1 MIRAIIVDDESRA
14 VESLKWEI
22 SEYCKDIEVVESFV
36 DPQEAVSGINYL
48 KPDCVF
54 LDIEMPKLDG
64 FQLLER
70 LSYRNFDLIFTTA
83 YDTYALNAFKQDAID
98 YLLKPIDSDDLVK
111 AVAKIKK
118 NKDSNSLGAEM
129 RKALEL
135 LQHEKREK
143 IALSFVD
150 KTTFVKIDDIIYC
163 KSDGNY
169 THIFLKGQKKE
180 VLSKKIKE
188 VEAMI
193 GNRNFYRTHN
203 SYLVNLSFV
212 REFIKSDGQYLILDD
227 GSHIPISRSRKGEL
241 LQLLDC

>member
-1 MIRAIIVDDESRA
+1 MIKAVIVDDESRA

-22 SEYCKDIEVVESFV
+22 SRFCQDISVVESFT

-54 LDIEMPKLDG
+54 LDIEMPQLDG

-70 LSYRNFDLIFTTA
+70 LNFRNFDLIFTTA
-83 YDTYALNAFKQDAID
+83 YDSYALKAFKEDAID
-98 YLLKPIDSDDLVK
+98 YLLKPIDSDDLMK
-111 AVAKIKK
+111 AVAKIKS
-118 NKDSNSLGAEM
+118 NKASNSLGSEVK
-129 RKALEL
+129 KALDL
-135 LQHEKREK
+135 LQHQRRTK

-150 KTTFVKIDDIIYC
+150 KTTFVPIDDILYC

-169 THIFLKGQKKE
+169 THIFMKDQKKE

-193 GNRNFYRTHN
+193 GSRNFYRTHN
-203 SYLVNLSFV
+203 SYLVNLACV
-212 REFIKSDGQYLILDD
+212 QEFIKSDGQYLVLND
-227 GSHIPISRSRKGEL
+227 GSHIPISRSRKSDL
-241 LQLLDC
+241 LQLLNC